1 MSNKR
6 VAGSELN
13 ADNWDQVDEV
23 EEIGTFRVASNE
35 ELEKRVV
42 RTAKRRSN
50 LTSYPSSNDEVKYS
64 LILYITQCDILILTM
79 SNHSIKKRRQ
89 IIRFFL
95 TKSL

>member
-1 MSNKR
+1 MLCSFSNKMSNKR

-23 EEIGTFRVASNE
+23 EEVGTFRVASNE

-50 LTSYPSSNDEVKYS
+50 LTSNLTSSNDEVNYS
-64 LILYITQCDILILTM
+64 FIFNITL
-79 SNHSIKKRRQ
+79 
-89 IIRFFL
+89 
-95 TKSL
+95 

>member
-50 LTSYPSSNDEVKYS
+50 LTSNLASSNDEVKYNELLHYKIFS
-64 LILYITQCDILILTM
+64 LWISSMLSYSQE
-79 SNHSIKKRRQ
+79 
-89 IIRFFL
+89 
-95 TKSL
+95 